1 VKKICNATSLTV
13 EFEEVENFSKFFLD
27 SVSIFEAHQS
37 VFVSF
42 LISERLEG
50 LSQSLNFKILS
61 KYFSQL

>member
-1 VKKICNATSLTV
+1 MLL
-13 EFEEVENFSKFFLD
+13 EEMENFSKFFLD
-27 SVSIFEAHQS
+27 SVSIFEAHRS